1 MRHYDSATKPFLDI
15 GLKESGHDKY
25 GPRFSNQDVM
35 KTVVNVINTNYLFER
50 KAKMISTDIEKA
62 ESHLE
67 TAITTFTKQYNQF
80 SQVEELFSS
89 DAKKAASSVKDAE
102 ENLLHGLARVEKAAN
117 FERLSRY
124 VDLLERAATAMNQL
138 AVLEKEGRL
147 DKIASAIR

>member
-1 MRHYDSATKPFLDI
+1 MRHYDLATKSFEDI
-15 GLKESGHDKY
+15 GLKPSGHDKL
-25 GPRFSNQDVM
+25 GPKFAEKDFLTAAAQL
-35 KTVVNVINTNYLFER
+35 INTNYLFER

-67 TAITTFTKQYNQF
+67 TAITTFKKQYNQF
-80 SQVEELFSS
+80 NQVEELFSS

-102 ENLLHGLARVEKAAN
+102 EKLLQGLARVEKAAN

-138 AVLEKEGRL
+138 AALEKEGRL